1 MLASELIKT
10 YEEFCPQ
17 ELSMEGDVVG
27 LQIGSLDKEIQ
38 KVMVTLD
45 VRENTVAEAIEKGV
59 DLIIAKHAPIF
70 RPVKDLVSSPDR
82 DILLDLVKHDIAVY
96 VSHTNIDVV
105 NDGLNDWFCDLLDIK
120 DTTYLTQTS
129 ENHGIGRVGDIA
141 PQTIEELALK
151 VKAVFGLDSVRLV
164 RYDHDNPLV
173 SRVAICG
180 GSGQGFYKDALKKGA
195 QVFITGDVYYHTGQ
209 EMITNGLLAIDPG
222 HHIEALFISKIAEKL
237 KAWKREHDW
246 NVTILESQ
254 SSTNPF
260 DHLQEDVSLTWLL
273 HQNVVFLALLAGL
286 FTWGC
291 TIVGSAIVFFFKNI
305 SRKLLDIMMGFA
317 AGVMIAAS
325 FWSLLDPSL
334 TYATQNGYG
343 KQSWFPAAA
352 GFLLGGIALRLIDA
366 VVPHLHLENDISKAE
381 GIQPRKKK
389 LSKTALLFLAITIH
403 NFPEGLAVGVTFGA
417 LAGGNMTLAGLMGA
431 IGLAIGIGLQNVP
444 EGAALSIPIRADGK
458 SRIKAFYWGSMSA
471 IVEPIGAV
479 MGAAL
484 VLWMMVIIPY
494 ALAFAAGA
502 MIFVVTEELIP
513 ESQTNGNTDVA
524 TLGLMVGF
532 VVMMVMDVALG

>member
-82 DILLDLVKHDIAVY
+82 DILLD
-96 VSHTNIDVV
+96 
-105 NDGLNDWFCDLLDIK
+105 IK

-129 ENHGIGRVGDIA
+129 ENHGIGRVGDIV

-151 VKAVFGLDSVRLV
+151 VKSVFGLDSVRLV
-164 RYDHDNPLV
+164 RYNHDNPLV

-180 GSGQGFYKDALKKGA
+180 GSGQGFYKDALEKGA
-195 QVFITGDVYYHTGQ
+195 QVFITGDIYYHTGQ

-237 KAWKREHDW
+237 EAWKLEHDW

-260 DHLQEDVSLTWLL
+260 DHL
-273 HQNVVFLALLAGL
+273 
-286 FTWGC
+286 
-291 TIVGSAIVFFFKNI
+291 
-305 SRKLLDIMMGFA
+305 
-317 AGVMIAAS
+317 
-325 FWSLLDPSL
+325 
-334 TYATQNGYG
+334 
-343 KQSWFPAAA
+343 
-352 GFLLGGIALRLIDA
+352 
-366 VVPHLHLENDISKAE
+366 
-381 GIQPRKKK
+381 
-389 LSKTALLFLAITIH
+389 
-403 NFPEGLAVGVTFGA
+403 
-417 LAGGNMTLAGLMGA
+417 
-431 IGLAIGIGLQNVP
+431 
-444 EGAALSIPIRADGK
+444 
-458 SRIKAFYWGSMSA
+458 
-471 IVEPIGAV
+471 
-479 MGAAL
+479 
-484 VLWMMVIIPY
+484 
-494 ALAFAAGA
+494 
-502 MIFVVTEELIP
+502 
-513 ESQTNGNTDVA
+513 
-524 TLGLMVGF
+524 
-532 VVMMVMDVALG
+532 